1 MNLQI
6 LPSELLYEIY
16 LFTPVKTLA
25 LCNKEYWLNNELQI
39 GNKYYIY
46 GERYHRF
53 LIRNDYYFIFQS
65 YLHANISLFKKK
77 KKIIYHNKIFYSK
90 LEFLRYLSRFVK
102 AGRCNKIINDVMKM
116 ERLVFKK
123 IKTKSNRWSN

>member
-1 MNLQI
+1 MDK
-6 LPSELLYEIY
+6 LPEEIER
-16 LFTPVKTLA
+16 LIFSFVPVKILA
-25 LCNKEYWLNNELQI
+25 LCNKEYWNKNNKQTR
-39 GNKYYIY
+39 NKFYIY
-46 GERYHRF
+46 GEKYHRF
-53 LIRNDYYFIFQS
+53 LIRNDSYFIFES

-90 LEFLRYLSRFVK
+90 LEFLRYLSKFLK
-102 AGRCNKIINDVMKM
+102 ATKCIKLINEIMKM

>member
-1 MNLQI
+1 MDK
-6 LPSELLYEIY
+6 LPEEIER
-16 LFTPVKTLA
+16 LVFDFVPIKILA

-53 LIRNDYYFIFQS
+53 LIRNDCYFIFQS
-65 YLHANISLFKKK
+65 YLYANISLFKKK

-90 LEFLRYLSRFVK
+90 LEFLRYLSKFVK
-102 AGRCNKIINDVMKM
+102 ARRCNKLINDVMKM